1 MQALLYSLR
10 GSPKMRKILNKGDEM
25 RGSLPGEIC
34 PSGQYELS
42 HEAGL
47 CQRRAVEVRD
57 GLGGE
62 GGWEGGWP
70 ETPEMR
76 GGDRSS
82 TLLEESDK
90 LRRAPDRWIFII

>member
-62 GGWEGGWP
+62 GAGRADGRRRPKCGAVI
-70 ETPEMR
+70 
-76 GGDRSS
+76 DH
-82 TLLEESDK
+82 
-90 LRRAPDRWIFII
+90 LRYWRRVINSGEHRIDGFS